1 MGDDVILITGATS
14 GFGFATAE
22 RLVKN
27 GYKVIATGRRKEN
40 LEKLKTVCNSENLF
54 IKTPQKS

>member
-1 MGDDVILITGATS
+1 MSDDIILITGATS

-40 LEKLKTVCNSENLF
+40 LRGYHSIRK
-54 IKTPQKS
+54 